1 MAKVGAPKG
10 SKNHTRDKPGKLFS
24 DAIRREVA
32 KAQARGKGPDRAARI
47 ACALLDK
54 AESGDIHAIQVLLD
68 RIEGKPAQAVALTG
82 GDEDDAPISLRIIG
96 K

>member
-10 SKNHTRDKPGKLFS
+10 SKNHTIDKPGKLFS

-32 KAQARGKGPDRAARI
+32 KAQAKGKGPDRAARI

-54 AESGDIHAIQVLLD
+54 AESGDIHAITVLLD
-68 RIEGKPAQAVALTG
+68 RIEGKPAQSVSLTG
-82 GDEDDAPISLRIIG
+82 GDESDLPVAITIKG